1 MPELNETGLIDGHL
15 SDREIS
21 AERRGQTWASADA
34 LLAHGP
40 LGEGGEPAAT
50 GLALGY
56 VQSGKT
62 TTLTALIARAAD
74 TGYRVIVA
82 ILGSTNILLAQNT
95 ERLVDAFGIDS
106 RADYVWAHLANPT
119 GRKAQK
125 DLALALERDR
135 VVRVTV
141 LKHAG
146 RITNL
151 AKVLEGVGLGETPVL
166 IVDDEADQASL
177 NTMVSQD
184 DESKTYVAIGHLRDA
199 VPNHLFV
206 QFTATPYAP
215 LLLHPDDHLRPSFV
229 EFLEPGD
236 GYTGGREFFVE
247 QAGIVVRPIPDLDEQ
262 RPKGLPAQLPA
273 SLMEAMGFFIA
284 GAVLLTGNDVA
295 TPPVSMLVHSSHKN
309 DIQER
314 YDFLLGRLLK
324 YWRDL
329 AKGGL
334 DTLPAAITTGR
345 QRVVSHGG
353 KDLPDDAFASGVAR
367 ALDET
372 TLWLVNST
380 SALDRVDWRVSPF
393 HVLVGGNKLDRGFT
407 VEGLTVTYMN
417 RPPSVQVDTIEQR
430 ARAFGYRGDLMPYC
444 AFFATPRTIRI
455 LRGIV
460 DTEYDLRGRL
470 QDHLDAG
477 GTLPEWATQIGLLL
491 PPGTLPARQNVLE
504 ALIHWAGKPG
514 WHQLRRPSLNASDIA
529 HNASVVAATGLLD
542 APHQR
547 FGRLEHRVVYV
558 SLAELIENLL
568 APWQGVPLV
577 QSPGWH
583 HDELV
588 NMLGRFPNQGQEV
601 PVVLMEFPDEAD
613 RPRDRRWV
621 PETGFVNLMQGADPG
636 ATGPDSYR
644 GDRALFD
651 VDENPDQIVVEVHRV
666 RPVPDD
672 GVDAG
677 PLPEQIFTLAIHL
690 GTHQRTTRSGSDE

>member
-1 MPELNETGLIDGHL
+1 MADLDETALIDGHL
-15 SDREIS
+15 AAREIS
-21 AERRGQTWASADA
+21 MERRRQTWASAEA
-34 LLAHGP
+34 LLKHGP
-40 LGEGGEPAAT
+40 IDANGDTGAT

-62 TTLTALIARAAD
+62 TTITALIARAAD
-74 TGYRVIVA
+74 TGYRVVVA

-95 ERLVDAFGIDS
+95 ARLVSAFAIDS
-106 RADYVWAHLANPT
+106 RADYVWAHLENPS

-125 DLALALERDR
+125 DLELALARDR
-135 VVRVTV
+135 VILVTV

-151 AKVLEGVGLGETPVL
+151 ARVLANAGLTDTPVL
-166 IVDDEADQASL
+166 IIDDEADQASL
-177 NTMVSQD
+177 NTMVTK
-184 DESKTYVAIGHLRDA
+184 DEESRTYVAIGRLRDA

-215 LLLHPDDHLRPSFV
+215 LLLHPDDHLLPSFV

-247 QAGIVVRPIPDLDEQ
+247 QAGIVVRSIPDLDEQ
-262 RPKGLPAQLPA
+262 RPKSLPAQLPA
-273 SLMEAMGFFIA
+273 SLIEAVGFFIA
-284 GAVLLTGNDVA
+284 GAVLLTGNEVA
-295 TPPVSMLVHSSHKN
+295 APPVSMLVHSSHKN
-309 DIQER
+309 DVQER

-329 AKGGL
+329 ARGGI
-334 DTLPAAITTGR
+334 DTLPPAVMNGR
-345 QRVVSHGG
+345 ELVVSHGG
-353 KDLPDDAFASGVAR
+353 KNLSDGAFASGVAK

-372 TLWLVNST
+372 TLWLVNSV

-444 AFFATPRTIRI
+444 GFFATPRTIRT

-477 GTLPEWATQIGLLL
+477 GSLPDWATEIGLLL

-504 ALIHWAGKPG
+504 ALIHWAEKPG
-514 WHQLRRPSLNASDIA
+514 WHQLRRPSLDDDDLK
-529 HNASVVAATGLLD
+529 HNAALIEATGLLR
-542 APHQR
+542 APR
-547 FGRLEHRVVYV
+547 LPFGRLEHRVIQLPLS
-558 SLAELIENLL
+558 SLTRTLL
-568 APWQGVPLV
+568 APWRGVPLG
-577 QSPGWH
+577 QSPGWR

-588 NMLGRFPNQGQEV
+588 SLLERLPDQEQEI
-601 PVVLMEFPDEAD
+601 PVVLMEYPDVD
-613 RPRDRRWV
+613 GRPRDRRWV
-621 PETGFVNLMQGADPG
+621 PGTGFVNLMQGADPG
-636 ATGPDSYR
+636 PSRSDSYR
-644 GDRALFD
+644 GDRSLFS
-651 VDENPDQIVVEVHRV
+651 VDENVDQIVVEVHRV
-666 RPVPDD
+666 RPIP
-672 GVDAG
+672 DAG
-677 PLPEQIFTLAIHL
+677 VEAGQMPVQVFTLAVHL
-690 GTHQRTTRSGSDE
+690 GTHQRTTRLGSEQ